1 MATDSADRND
11 RGSAEDRHPLRDAVF
26 NSPELFIGLMDTD
39 GTLIEANR
47 TALEFAGV
55 EHADVAGEYFPSTVW
70 WQDDTTARSRL
81 ETAIRAAVDG
91 ESSRFSAKHVSE
103 GGQRVIANVNV
114 RPVRDDTTGE
124 VVNVIAEGMDITEQ
138 RERERELRALNEEMN
153 ALLENV
159 PVTVFK
165 LDQDGVFQR
174 CTGSAMGRLGVE
186 PSELVGEQF
195 LEAFGGIES
204 MDEKIGRALD
214 GEEVRTID
222 QVQDLYYE
230 TWFRPVFDGDSLRE
244 VIGISRDVT
253 ELKRREVRLEHLS
266 RAISDLFTAES
277 TDEVASS
284 VVELTREIVEPPITV
299 YPTLE
304 NNSLRPV
311 ATTDD
316 TLEFAGADGIDDFPV
331 LEWGSSGVA
340 SFEVNNQPAA
350 RDFEQLSGGDI
361 SDLPL
366 ETVVTVPIDDRGLLT
381 VGFEQSG
388 EYTDTERHL
397 LGILAD
403 ATAAALEKIAQD
415 QELADYRS
423 ELEQSNKDLQQFAY
437 LASHDLQEPLRMV
450 SSYVDLL
457 ASEYSD
463 GLDEEAQ
470 EYIEF
475 AVDGAS
481 RMQNMIDALLR
492 YSRVETQASEFET
505 VDPEAVV
512 EQTRDALALKID
524 ETNATVTAEPLPTV
538 EGDPDQLS
546 QVFQNLL
553 ENAIAYTEDDVDPQ
567 IEVSGTLDGE
577 MLEVAVTDNGVG
589 IDPEDAESIFEI
601 FERQNTDTEGTGVGL
616 AVCRR
621 IVDQHGGEIWA
632 EPATGRGTTF
642 RFTLPAENSDE

>member
-1 MATDSADRND
+1 MATDSADRNE

-70 WQDDTTARSRL
+70 WQDDTTARSQL

-91 ESSRFSAKHVSE
+91 ESSRFSANHVTE
-103 GGQRVIANVNV
+103 GGQRVIADVNV

-124 VVNVIAEGMDITEQ
+124 VVNVIAEGKDVTEQ

-165 LDQDGVFQR
+165 LDPDGVFQR
-174 CTGSAMGRLGVE
+174 CSGSAMGRLGIE
-186 PSELVGEQF
+186 SSELVGEQV
-195 LEAFGGIES
+195 LEAFDGIEG
-204 MDEKIGRALD
+204 MDENIERALD
-214 GEEVRTID
+214 SEEVRTID
-222 QVQDLYYE
+222 QVHGLYYE

-277 TDEVASS
+277 SDEAASS
-284 VVELTREIVEPPITV
+284 VVEITREIVEQPITV
-299 YPTLE
+299 YRTFE
-304 NNSLRPV
+304 NDSLRPM
-311 ATTDD
+311 ATTEE
-316 TLEFAGADGIDDFPV
+316 TIEFVGAEGIEDFPV
-331 LEWGSSGVA
+331 LEQGSSGMA
-340 SFEVNNQPAA
+340 TFESNSQPAA
-350 RDFEQLSGGDI
+350 RDFEGLAGTEMPDV
-361 SDLPL
+361 PL
-366 ETVVTVPIDDRGLLT
+366 DTIVSVPIDDHGLLT
-381 VGFEQSG
+381 VGFERSK
-388 EYTDTERHL
+388 EYAETERHL
-397 LGILAD
+397 LSILAD
-403 ATAAALEKIAQD
+403 ATGAALEKIEQE

-423 ELEQSNKDLQQFAY
+423 ELEQSNQDLQQFAY

-457 ASEYSD
+457 DTEYGDQLDDEAS
-463 GLDEEAQ
+463 

-475 AVDGAS
+475 AVDGAN

-492 YSRVETQASEFET
+492 YSRVETQASEFER
-505 VDPEAVV
+505 VDPEAIV
-512 EQTRDALALKID
+512 ERTRNALALKID
-524 ETNATVTAEPLPTV
+524 ETDATISVEPLPTV
-538 EGDPDQLS
+538 RGDPDQLS

-553 ENAIAYTEDDVDPQ
+553 ENAIAYTEDGIDPQ

-577 MLEVAVTDNGVG
+577 MVDIAVTDNGVG

-601 FERQNTDTEGTGVGL
+601 FEREDTDTEGTGVGL

-621 IVDQHGGEIWA
+621 IVDRHDGEIWA
-632 EPATGRGTTF
+632 EPATDGGTTF
-642 RFTLPAENSDE
+642 RFTLPAEETDE